1 MEPTGRLIFY
11 LDEGDVS
18 TYFLYD
24 QSEDADDTED
34 DVPLAA
40 EDTHVVIIQSD
51 DE

>member
-1 MEPTGRLIFY
+1 MESTGRLTFY

-24 QSEDADDTED
+24 QSEDFNDTKD
-34 DVPLAA
+34 DVPRAYEA
-40 EDTHVVIIQSD
+40 NIVVIVPSD